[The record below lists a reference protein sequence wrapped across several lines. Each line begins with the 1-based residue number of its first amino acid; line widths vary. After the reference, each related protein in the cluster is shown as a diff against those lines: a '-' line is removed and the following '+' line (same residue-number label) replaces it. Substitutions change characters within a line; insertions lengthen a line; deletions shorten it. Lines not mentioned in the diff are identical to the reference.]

1 MIGYFSNEELA
12 ELGFGAVGK
21 NVRISKTSTIYN
33 RGNVFIGDNV
43 RIDNFC
49 TLAISGNGRL
59 EIGNHVQISAYSFI
73 NGTAD
78 VILKD
83 FVTFAPAVRIFST
96 TDDYSGKTMTN
107 ATLPSEYLGSHSEA
121 VILEKHVIVGVA
133 SSIMPGVILK
143 EGTAVAGHSFVN
155 QNSEAFTLIGGVPAK
170 FIKSRAKGLL
180 ALEQRLKQANGL

>member
-1 MIGYFSNEELA
+1 MIGYYTDIELA

-33 RGNVFIGDNV
+33 RSNVFIGDNV

-49 TLAISGNGRL
+49 TLAISGDAKL

-73 NGTAD
+73 NGMAD
-78 VILKD
+78 VILMD
-83 FVTFAPAVRIFST
+83 FVTFAPAVRVFST

-107 ATLPSEYLGSHSEA
+107 ATIPAEYLGSFSER
-121 VILEKHVIVGVA
+121 VVLEKHVIIGVA
-133 SSIMPGVILK
+133 STIMPGVILK

-155 QNSEAFTLIGGVPAK
+155 QNSEEFTLIGGVPAK
-170 FIKSRAKGLL
+170 YIKLREKDLL
-180 ALEQRLKQANGL
+180 ALEKRLKNAHGL

>member
-1 MIGYFSNEELA
+1 MIGYFSDKELA
-12 ELGFGAVGK
+12 ELGFGSLGK

-49 TLAISGNGRL
+49 TLAISGDAKL
-59 EIGNHVQISAYSFI
+59 EIGNHVQISAYAFI
-73 NGTAD
+73 NGMAD
-78 VILKD
+78 VILMD
-83 FVTFAPAVRIFST
+83 YVTLAPAVRLFST

-107 ATLPSEYLGSHSEA
+107 ATLPAEYLGSFSDR
-121 VILEKHVIVGVA
+121 VVLEKHVIIGVA
-133 SSIMPGVILK
+133 SSIMPGVVLK

-170 FIKSRAKGLL
+170 YIKPRERELL
-180 ALEQRLKQANGL
+180 ALEERLKQANGL